1 MSAIEHDGV
10 IPRISAVEDALN
22 RENIKIPDPEEG

>member
-10 IPRISAVEDALN
+10 IPRIGAVEDALD
-22 RENIKIPDPEEG
+22 REGIDLG